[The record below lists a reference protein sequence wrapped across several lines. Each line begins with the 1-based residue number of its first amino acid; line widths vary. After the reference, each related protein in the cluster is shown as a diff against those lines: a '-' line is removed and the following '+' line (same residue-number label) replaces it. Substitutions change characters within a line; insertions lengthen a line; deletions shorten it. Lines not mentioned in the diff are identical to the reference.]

1 MKIVLD
7 SNIIVSAFG
16 VQGLCSEIFAY
27 CLSEHEI
34 ITSHYIIREV
44 IQSLEED
51 FGMQK
56 NKIREH
62 KKFLIEETKATN
74 PLPVSC
80 PACRDSKDL
89 MILGTAWAGKSD
101 IIITGDKDLL
111 VLKEFKGTIILGVR
125 EFWEKRRNYL

>member
-7 SNIIVSAFG
+7 SNVIVSAFG

-27 CLSEHEI
+27 CLSEHKI
-34 ITSHYIIREV
+34 ITSNFIIREV
-44 IQSLEED
+44 IKSLEKD
-51 FGMQK
+51 FGIPGK
-56 NKIREH
+56 RVREH
-62 KKFLIEETKATN
+62 RKFLIEETKATN

-89 MILGTAWAGKSD
+89 AILGTAWAERAD

-111 VLKEFKGTIILGVR
+111 DLKEFKGTVILGVR
-125 EFWEKRRNYL
+125 EFWEKRRNF